1 MWLNGWSSA
10 WEEPEPHSPIPRAAK
25 SCAVRLDPKF
35 AKNATSMELTSLP
48 EDVLA
53 RLIKMILLGDGK
65 GSRFARTCMTSK
77 KLCIEVMTS
86 LVLDGVAWWT
96 GSGKPYRPLP
106 VPDPKEDPMC
116 SGWRLHKAAM
126 NLKMCVVGMDEGD
139 IARILTGWFTNFSI
153 DSILFALGCPIVL
166 SGGSYVARPVEG
178 MLVLSAQLGGLANP
192 WWGGRTQWAGRE
204 GSAMTIAFPRTA
216 FWGRDDVHDSINSAS
231 ILIIPLNIG
240 GNHWVVARVVK
251 VRHHRA
257 HACALTCTEHSHA
270 HAHMGCLTTPL
281 MRVRVLSHSV
291 HSLCLARC
299 THIPPRIL
307 MCPHSSSHTHV
318 PCAL

>member
-1 MWLNGWSSA
+1 
-10 WEEPEPHSPIPRAAK
+10 
-25 SCAVRLDPKF
+25 
-35 AKNATSMELTSLP
+35 
-48 EDVLA
+48 
-53 RLIKMILLGDGK
+53 
-65 GSRFARTCMTSK
+65 
-77 KLCIEVMTS
+77 
-86 LVLDGVAWWT
+86 
-96 GSGKPYRPLP
+96 
-106 VPDPKEDPMC
+106 MC

-139 IARILTGWFTNFSI
+139 MARILTGWLTNFSI